1 MVVRGGAS
9 GGPRHLLCP
18 DFCSCPRRRGSEGPE
33 LPLSM
38 ERRMQG
44 TPSPA
49 WGAQGEPGWGSVLK
63 TGAAGESSDG
73 WRACSGST
81 LPCGRMLRMWGG
93 GVALTRAL
101 GSVRRTSGPFRG
113 PGPKQV
119 EWGGQR
125 NRAELGRPLLSDT
138 QLSVMSTD

>member
-1 MVVRGGAS
+1 MGDPGA
-9 GGPRHLLCP
+9 CP
-18 DFCSCPRRRGSEGPE
+18 VLTSAAAHAGEEARAPE

-38 ERRMQG
+38 ERRTQG

-63 TGAAGESSDG
+63 TGAAGEGGDG
-73 WRACSGST
+73 SRACSGPT
-81 LPCGRMLRMWGG
+81 LPWGRMLRMWGG

-101 GSVRRTSGPFRG
+101 GSVHRTSGPFRG
-113 PGPKQV
+113 PGAKQV

-125 NRAELGRPLLSDT
+125 NRAEPGRLSLSDT